1 MGFLVDFRPNMTSE
15 RTARLTDVFLVPGA
29 CAVQEGLR
37 VRRLRPHTGWLQE
50 AAPIGRALSA
60 SRLPLRCYRAVVA
73 QFVEDDDMIE
83 HIAADTPDEPLAAG
97 ILPRTA
103 RGDLDFCATYILH
116 AVLERRTVHGVPIP

>member
-1 MGFLVDFRPNMTSE
+1 
-15 RTARLTDVFLVPGA
+15 
-29 CAVQEGLR
+29 
-37 VRRLRPHTGWLQE
+37 
-50 AAPIGRALSA
+50 
-60 SRLPLRCYRAVVA
+60 
-73 QFVEDDDMIE
+73 MIE